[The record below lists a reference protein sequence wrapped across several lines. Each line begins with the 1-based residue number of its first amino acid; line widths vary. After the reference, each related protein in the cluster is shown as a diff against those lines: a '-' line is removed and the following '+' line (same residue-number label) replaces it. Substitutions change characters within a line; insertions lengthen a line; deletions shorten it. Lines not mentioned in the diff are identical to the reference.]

1 MRIACSE
8 ADIRTSTLQLLSQE
22 INETTHLKQLSCFQ
36 VLICTLQT
44 NWHQRDLFT
53 LGDTYV

>member
-22 INETTHLKQLSCFQ
+22 INETTHLKRLSCFQ
-36 VLICTLQT
+36 VLICTVPYKQT
-44 NWHQRDLFT
+44 GT
-53 LGDTYV
+53 KEMY